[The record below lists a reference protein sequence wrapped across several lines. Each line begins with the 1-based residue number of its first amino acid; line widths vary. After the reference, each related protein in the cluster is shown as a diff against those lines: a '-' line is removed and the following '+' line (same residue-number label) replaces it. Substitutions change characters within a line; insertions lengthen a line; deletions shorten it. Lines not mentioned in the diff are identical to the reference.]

1 VLFALRDVSVLS
13 IRDGVAH
20 SYFHDVS
27 ARRDLYF
34 LRLLGE
40 LLRLTRLHSVDENY
54 RTHRRSYHNEL
65 SRIGRVGPA
74 MKQAAARYAKQQDNK
89 ECFQWNTLAWRK

>member
-1 VLFALRDVSVLS
+1 MLFALRDVSVLS

-40 LLRLTRLHSVDENY
+40 LLRLTRLHSIDENY
-54 RTHRRSYHNEL
+54 RTYRRSYHNEL

-74 MKQAAARYAKQQDNK
+74 MKQAAAICVERTNIGDSLS
-89 ECFQWNTLAWRK
+89 WNFSGR